1 MRATVRQTVN
11 TPGSN
16 VAAPPVAVAPVEVD
30 PRTAVQTPRDIE
42 PAPSP
47 VVVAPQSGPPNGQLP
62 QSSLSPT
69 DPLVQA
75 ARQQGEEIVPAD
87 GTPATERSYQA
98 QDGDTVSRMAAK
110 FLGSSSHKNVK
121 AIIAANPSLQADPN
135 KVIVGQSY
143 IIPTSATT
151 TGSST
156 ISATVAGQTTSPA
169 GGWTYTVKEG
179 DTLWGIAT
187 GQLGNANAVSAIK
200 ELNATLLHGGSTL
213 RPGMTLRLPSQ
224 PVAIRT
230 DFMIFAS

>member
-1 MRATVRQTVN
+1 
-11 TPGSN
+11 
-16 VAAPPVAVAPVEVD
+16 
-30 PRTAVQTPRDIE
+30 
-42 PAPSP
+42 
-47 VVVAPQSGPPNGQLP
+47 LP
-62 QSSLSPT
+62 QSTLSPT

-87 GTPATERSYQA
+87 GAIAQRSYEA

-135 KVIVGQSY
+135 KVIAGQSY
-143 IIPTSATT
+143 IIPTP
-151 TGSST
+151 GSSSSSPT
-156 ISATVAGQTTSPA
+156 LTATVAGQTTSPA

-187 GQLGNANAVSAIK
+187 GQLGSANAIAAIK

-213 RPGMTLRLPSQ
+213 RPGMVLRLPSQ
-224 PVAIRT
+224 PVAIA
-230 DFMIFAS
+230 D